1 MLLGTNCNYDFYII
15 FIKLSANHFI
25 GYKKP
30 HKHYE
35 SKYYSLW
42 TYSNGV
48 ISFPAYFS
56 RFVTFFKED
65 FIRVTIALKNA
76 CTRMYRSS

>member
-1 MLLGTNCNYDFYII
+1 MTHFNVIIFLMRILCFNFSHRIKNIERQIDTIFGVMLFIMLLGTNCNYDFYIN

-35 SKYYSLW
+35 SKYYSL
-42 TYSNGV
+42 
-48 ISFPAYFS
+48 
-56 RFVTFFKED
+56 
-65 FIRVTIALKNA
+65 
-76 CTRMYRSS
+76 